1 VSCGRET
8 FRCAWKLDAR
18 ILILIP
24 SVDRACGRACL
35 GRAMMEKLADAVV
48 SGGVDSAIDRVHD
61 QYNNFVSLEPTLF
74 SLGERDVFPII
85 NDPLVKDTDIMACVD
100 RIVEGLFCVCVTL
113 GSLPVIRCGR
123 DGPAEMVA
131 KQLDAKL
138 RDHLQSRNNL
148 FSDALSGRGIGA
160 AGGLSRPVLVL
171 LDRGAVDVPIMLQHS
186 YVYQPQIHDLLAMR
200 ANVVAVPGQD
210 GAGAQRKT
218 VYDVDVNEPFFG
230 ENARLEFPVVAENIE
245 KGLDRYKRKA
255 DEVNRRTGGASAD
268 GADAAAASAMTAE
281 LQSAIA
287 ELPKLKETK
296 RVLDMHTEVARLLL
310 EQVKERALNQYW
322 ELEEELLVRVY
333 IFRSLWSFD
342 GPSMLRWTQLCV
354 PAIVACLC

>member
-1 VSCGRET
+1 
-8 FRCAWKLDAR
+8 
-18 ILILIP
+18 
-24 SVDRACGRACL
+24 
-35 GRAMMEKLADAVV
+35 MEKLADAVV

-61 QYNNFVSLEPTLF
+61 QFSNFVSLEPTLF

-100 RIVEGLFCVCVTL
+100 RIVDGLFCVCVTL
-113 GSLPVIRCGR
+113 GSLPIIRCARQGA
-123 DGPAEMVA
+123 AEMVA

-148 FSDALSGRGIGA
+148 FSDALSGRQASA
-160 AGGLSRPVLVL
+160 AGGQGGLSRPVLML
-171 LDRGAVDVPIMLQHS
+171 LDRGAMDIPIMLQHS

-200 ANVVAVPGQD
+200 ANVVSVPA
-210 GAGAQRKT
+210 GAAAAAAQGGAQRKT

-255 DEVNRRTGGASAD
+255 DEVNRKTGGASAD

-322 ELEEELLVRVY
+322 ELEEELTVRTLY
-333 IFRSLWSFD
+333 RTRTRSAKRCLD
-342 GPSMLRWTQLCV
+342 GY
-354 PAIVACLC
+354 